1 MEGGLRCDSEWGDR
15 LHLARTRGEQADLGT
30 TRIHLEWAAH
40 ANLATAPFSRARSDS
55 ELIDEWLAGFA
66 VTTRRGYRY
75 DITCLQAFLA
85 ARDVSSLTMATAGD
99 LRQFQDAL
107 RSATALD
114 NQGRPTDKPLSHN
127 SQVRRLRGVRSFY
140 GFATNKARVL
150 LRDPSQS
157 LRVPAQQDMTT
168 KRILTAEEVLK
179 AIALEPDFANQ
190 VLLRFVYDTGVRVSE
205 LVAIAWSDFRR
216 GTNGTRVT
224 VIGKDNAERTILLH
238 PEMWRQLEILRELT
252 DGQPRDRPFGV
263 SAETVRKTVLAA
275 TTRAG
280 IDKAVS
286 THWLRHCNATHA
298 LRAGADISVV
308 RENLGHASL
317 TTTTKYVHADPN
329 DAAGLYLA
337 RSLEYENAAGIATQN
352 DTSAGQIP
360 KHPTH

>member
-1 MEGGLRCDSEWGDR
+1 MAAKLASCNGSLFFFSSRRRHTR
-15 LHLARTRGEQADLGT
+15 LVSDWSSDVCSSDL
-30 TRIHLEWAAH
+30 
-40 ANLATAPFSRARSDS
+40 
-55 ELIDEWLAGFA
+55 
-66 VTTRRGYRY
+66 
-75 DITCLQAFLA
+75 
-85 ARDVSSLTMATAGD
+85 
-99 LRQFQDAL
+99 
-107 RSATALD
+107 
-114 NQGRPTDKPLSHN
+114 
-127 SQVRRLRGVRSFY
+127 
-140 GFATNKARVL
+140 
-150 LRDPSQS
+150 
-157 LRVPAQQDMTT
+157 T

-286 THWLRHCNATHA
+286 THWLRQIG
-298 LRAGADISVV
+298 RAHV
-308 RENLGHASL
+308 
-317 TTTTKYVHADPN
+317 
-329 DAAGLYLA
+329 
-337 RSLEYENAAGIATQN
+337 
-352 DTSAGQIP
+352 
-360 KHPTH
+360 